1 MGDDGRQEDRHTD
14 AGSRGEAPPQGRITD
29 EAMAKLYAL
38 VGRELR
44 TERFVRFA
52 TPDTLRNFVNGIG
65 DLNPLFRDQEYA
77 TWTRW
82 GGIVAHPCFL
92 YARHYPGRTRFGLP
106 GVHGFFGGNDWRW
119 FRQVKPGDQIACTER
134 VTGVEEKTSRL
145 SSRLVLTRT
154 ETSYFNQRDELIA
167 VAEGWSTRHERH
179 ALRSGADRQGRDR
192 DPDRADE
199 RPSRHAYTDAQL
211 DEIEYLSTTEAERVR
226 GGEPRYV
233 EDVTVGE
240 ELPAIVRG
248 PLSHMDITAYLIG
261 VGRSRGSHG
270 VLLRES
276 KRHPAHYFRPARGA
290 GVEYTGLGHM
300 QENTA
305 KALGAPGA
313 YDYGPQRIS
322 WLATLLTNWM
332 GDLGRLVRLR
342 AELRGF
348 NVIGDT
354 TWLKGTVTAVREQD
368 GRWLVDCEV
377 WGENQLG
384 ERTMP
389 GQATVALP
397 SRTVAPAAGRAGG
410 AA

>member
-1 MGDDGRQEDRHTD
+1 MDRD
-14 AGSRGEAPPQGRITD
+14 QQPAEPRGRITD
-29 EAMAKLYAL
+29 EALEKLYAL

-65 DLNPLFRDQEYA
+65 DLNPLFRDPEYA

-82 GGIVAHPCFL
+82 GGIVAHPCFP

-134 VTGVEEKTSRL
+134 VTGVEEKSSRL

-154 ETSYFNQRDELIA
+154 ETSYFNQRDELVA
-167 VAEGWSTRHERH
+167 VAEGWSTRHERDR
-179 ALRSGADRQGRDR
+179 LKSTADKKEDKQEQ
-192 DPDRADE
+192 PAD
-199 RPSRHAYTDAQL
+199 RPSRHDYPEAQL
-211 DEIEYLSTTEAERVR
+211 DEIEHLSGAEESGIR

-233 EDVTVGE
+233 EDVTAGE
-240 ELPAIVRG
+240 ALPAIVRG

-270 VLLRES
+270 VLLREA
-276 KRHPAHYFRPARGA
+276 KRHPAHYFRQARGA

-300 QENTA
+300 QASTA
-305 KALGAPGA
+305 KGLGAPGA

-354 TWLKGTVTAVREQD
+354 TWLKGTVTSTYQD
-368 GRWLVDCEV
+368 GDRWLVDCEV

-389 GQATVALP
+389 GLATVALP
-397 SRTVAPAAGRAGG
+397 SRTAPRRDGG
-410 AA
+410 GS